1 VVEIGRT
8 ARGTWGRRVGFAGVI
23 AFALGL
29 MVALPSAVAAAPVL
43 TLKAPFTGT
52 NYSQE
57 QGSFGG
63 CGGNASWARTPSF
76 NLTTGHAYV
85 TAQSKTPACKHSSAY
100 TDAYAEAE
108 FESASFILTSG
119 HHVIKVK
126 WLASYSIHLVATPS
140 GGGTAFADSDVYA
153 YAYVYDETNYS
164 YHDQTY
170 STAYYNSTTS
180 GSLVKT
186 LNGVHLINYV
196 NGTFAAGHL
205 YEIIVFFEVDAQTNV
220 SAGTSTA
227 SALTNAGTSGKMG
240 TLESITAS

>member
-1 VVEIGRT
+1 MVEINRA
-8 ARGTWGRRVGFAGVI
+8 ARGMWGRRIGCAGLI

-29 MVALPSAVAAAPVL
+29 MVVLPSAVAATPVL
-43 TLKAPFTGT
+43 TLKAPYTGT
-52 NYSQE
+52 NFSQE

-76 NLTTGHAYV
+76 NLTTGHAYA
-85 TAQSKTPACKHSSAY
+85 TAQAKTPACKHSPAF
-100 TDAYAEAE
+100 TDAFAEAA
-108 FESASFILTSG
+108 FESATFILTTG

-140 GGGTAFADSDVYA
+140 GGGTAFADSDFSV
-153 YAYVYDETNYS
+153 YAYVYDATNYS

-170 STAYYNSTTS
+170 STSFYNSTTS

-186 LNGVHLINYV
+186 FNGVHLINYV

-205 YEIIVFFEVDAQTNV
+205 YEIIVYFEVDTQTDV

-227 SALTNAGTSGKMG
+227 SALANAGTSGKMAK
-240 TLESITAS
+240 LESITAT